1 MASAEGAKDGL
12 ISSFFSLEITGKM
25 VGAFR
30 EVTNLGSENAVV
42 EDKSRGPDGKY
53 IIKKIPGTLKW
64 NDITLKQG
72 ITDNM
77 DMWKW
82 RKLVEEGKVSEARA
96 NGSIVMYDTAGQ
108 AVARWDL
115 VNCWPSKLSG
125 PAGKADGNEVAVQEM
140 TLAHE
145 GYERVQ

>member
-1 MASAEGAKDGL
+1 MAEAAKDGL

-53 IIKKIPGTLKW
+53 IIRKIPGTLKW

-72 ITDNM
+72 LTDNM

-82 RKLVEEGKVSEARA
+82 RKLVEEGKVNDARA
-96 NGSIVMYDTAGQ
+96 NGSIIMYDTAGKS
-108 AVARWDL
+108 VARWNL

>member
-1 MASAEGAKDGL
+1 MAEGAKDGL

>member
-1 MASAEGAKDGL
+1 M
-12 ISSFFSLEITGKM
+12 
-25 VGAFR
+25 
-30 EVTNLGSENAVV
+30 
-42 EDKSRGPDGKY
+42 
-53 IIKKIPGTLKW
+53 KW

-82 RKLVEEGKVSEARA
+82 RKLVEEGKVNDARA

-108 AVARWDL
+108 AIARWNL

-125 PAGKADGNEVAVQEM
+125 PAGKADGNEIAVQEM

>member
-1 MASAEGAKDGL
+1 MAEAADSL
-12 ISSFFSLEITGKM
+12 ISSFFSLEITGKL

-72 ITDNM
+72 VTKDM
-77 DMWKW
+77 AMWKW
-82 RKLVEEGKVSEARA
+82 RKFVEDGEIDKARA
-96 NGSIVMYDTAGQ
+96 NGSIKMHDTAGQ
-108 AVARWDL
+108 PIAQWDL
-115 VNCWPSKLSG
+115 TNCWPSKLSG
-125 PAGKADGNEVAVQEM
+125 PAGKADGNEVAVQELVL
-140 TLAHE
+140 THE
-145 GYERVQ
+145 GYKRVQ

>member
-1 MASAEGAKDGL
+1 MAEIKDGL
-12 ISSFFSLEITGKM
+12 ISSFFSLEITGKL

-72 ITDNM
+72 LTDNM

-82 RKLVEEGKVSEARA
+82 RKLVEEGKVTEARA
-96 NGSIVMYDTAGQ
+96 NGSIVMYDTTGKQ
-108 AVARWDL
+108 IARWDL
-115 VNCWPSKLSG
+115 KNCWPSKLSG
-125 PAGKADGNEVAVQEM
+125 PAGKADGNEVAVQEL
-140 TLAHE
+140 TLTHE
-145 GYERVQ
+145 GYERTQ

>member
-1 MASAEGAKDGL
+1 MAEIKDGL
-12 ISSFFSLEITGKM
+12 ISSFFSLEVTGKL

-30 EVTNLGSENAVV
+30 EVTNLGSENQIV

-72 ITDNM
+72 MTDNM

-82 RKLVEEGKVSEARA
+82 RKLIEEGKVDDARA
-96 NGSIVMYDTAGQ
+96 NASITMYDTTGSP
-108 AVARWDL
+108 VARWEL
-115 VNCWPSKLSG
+115 INCWPSKLAG
-125 PAGKADGNEVAVQEM
+125 PAGKADGNEIAVQELVL
-140 TLAHE
+140 THE

>member
-1 MASAEGAKDGL
+1 MAEAKDGL
-12 ISSFFSLEITGKM
+12 ISSFFSLEITGKL

-53 IIKKIPGTLKW
+53 IIRKIPGTLKW

-82 RKLVEEGKVSEARA
+82 RKLVEEGKVAEARA
-96 NGSIVMYDTAGQ
+96 NGSIVMYDTAGKSI
-108 AVARWDL
+108 ARWDL
-115 VNCWPSKLSG
+115 TNCWPSKLSG
-125 PAGKADGNEVAVQEM
+125 PAGKADGNEVAVQELVL
-140 TLAHE
+140 THE
-145 GYERVQ
+145 GYTRTQ

>member
-1 MASAEGAKDGL
+1 MAEAAKDGL

-72 ITDNM
+72 LTDNM

-82 RKLVEEGKVSEARA
+82 RKLVEEGKVNDARA
-96 NGSIVMYDTAGQ
+96 NGSIIMYDTAGKSI
-108 AVARWDL
+108 ARWNL

>member
-1 MASAEGAKDGL
+1 MAEAKDGL
-12 ISSFFSLEITGKM
+12 ISSFFSLEVTGKL

-64 NDITLKQG
+64 TDITLKQG
-72 ITDNM
+72 LTDNM

-82 RKLVEEGKVSEARA
+82 RKLVEDGKVTDARA
-96 NGSIVMYDTAGQ
+96 NGSIVMYDTAGT
-108 AVARWDL
+108 AVARWNIT
-115 VNCWPSKLSG
+115 NCWPSKLTG
-125 PAGKADGNEVAVQEM
+125 PSGKADGNEVAVQELVL
-140 TLAHE
+140 THE

>member
-1 MASAEGAKDGL
+1 MAEAKDGL

-53 IIKKIPGTLKW
+53 IIRKIPGTLKW

-82 RKLVEEGKVSEARA
+82 RKLVEEGKVNDARA

-108 AVARWDL
+108 AIARGNL
-115 VNCWPSKLSG
+115 VNCWPSKLRG
-125 PAGKADGNEVAVQEM
+125 PARKPGGSELPVHEI
-140 TLAHE
+140 TLAHDR
-145 GYERVQ
+145 YDP

>member
-1 MASAEGAKDGL
+1 MAEAKDGL
-12 ISSFFSLEITGKM
+12 ISSFFSLEVTGKL

-30 EVTNLGSENAVV
+30 EVTNLGSENQIV
-42 EDKSRGPDGKY
+42 EDKSRGEGGKY

-72 ITDNM
+72 MTDNM

-82 RKLVEEGKVSEARA
+82 RQLVEEGKVDEARA
-96 NGSIVMYDTAGQ
+96 NGSITMYDTAGKP
-108 AVARWDL
+108 VARWEL
-115 VNCWPSKLSG
+115 IACWPAKITG
-125 PAGKADGNEVAVQEM
+125 PAGKADGNEIAVQEL

-145 GYERVQ
+145 GYKRVQ

>member
-1 MASAEGAKDGL
+1 MAEAAKDGL

-72 ITDNM
+72 LTDNM

-82 RKLVEEGKVSEARA
+82 RKLVEEGKVNDARA
-96 NGSIVMYDTAGQ
+96 NGSIIMYDTAGKSI
-108 AVARWDL
+108 ARWNL

-125 PAGKADGNEVAVQEM
+125 PAGKADGNEIAVQEM

>member
-1 MASAEGAKDGL
+1 MAEAKDGL

-53 IIKKIPGTLKW
+53 IIRKIPGTLKW

-82 RKLVEEGKVSEARA
+82 RKLVEEGKVNDARA

-108 AVARWDL
+108 AIARWNL

-125 PAGKADGNEVAVQEM
+125 PAGKADGNEIAVQEM

>member
-1 MASAEGAKDGL
+1 MAEAAKDGL

-53 IIKKIPGTLKW
+53 IIRKIPGTLKW

-72 ITDNM
+72 LTDNM

-82 RKLVEEGKVSEARA
+82 RKLVEEGKVNDARA
-96 NGSIVMYDTAGQ
+96 NGSIIMYDTAGKSI
-108 AVARWDL
+108 ARWNL

-125 PAGKADGNEVAVQEM
+125 PAGKADGNEIAVQEM

>member
-1 MASAEGAKDGL
+1 MAEGAKDGL

-82 RKLVEEGKVSEARA
+82 RKLVEEGKIDDARA
-96 NGSIVMYDTAGQ
+96 NGSIVMYDTAGA

-125 PAGKADGNEVAVQEM
+125 PAGKADGNEIAVQEM
-140 TLAHE
+140 VLAHE

>member
-1 MASAEGAKDGL
+1 MAEAKDGL
-12 ISSFFSLEITGKM
+12 ISSFFSLEITGKL

-53 IIKKIPGTLKW
+53 IIRKIPGTLKW

-82 RKLVEEGKVSEARA
+82 RKLVEEGKVDDARA

-125 PAGKADGNEVAVQEM
+125 PAGKADGNEIAVQEM

>member
-1 MASAEGAKDGL
+1 MPEIKDSL
-12 ISSFFSLEITGKM
+12 VSSFFSLEVTGKL

-30 EVTNLGSENAVV
+30 EVTNLGSENQVV

-53 IIKKIPGTLKW
+53 VIKKIPGTLKW

-72 ITDNM
+72 LTDNM

-82 RKLVEEGKVSEARA
+82 RKLVEEGKVTDARA
-96 NGSIVMYDTAGQ
+96 NGSITMYDTAGQ
-108 AVARWDL
+108 VMARWNL
-115 VNCWPSKLSG
+115 TNCWPSKLTG
-125 PAGKADGNEVAVQEM
+125 PVGKADGNEVAVQELVL
-140 TLAHE
+140 THE

>member
-1 MASAEGAKDGL
+1 MAEAKDGL
-12 ISSFFSLEITGKM
+12 ISSFFSLEITGKL

-72 ITDNM
+72 VTDDM
-77 DMWKW
+77 AMWKW
-82 RKLVEEGKVSEARA
+82 RKFVEDGEIDKARA
-96 NGSIVMYDTAGQ
+96 NGTIKMHDTAGKP
-108 AVARWDL
+108 VAQWDL
-115 VNCWPSKLSG
+115 TNCWPSKLSG
-125 PAGKADGNEVAVQEM
+125 PAGKADGNEVAVQELVL
-140 TLAHE
+140 THE
-145 GYERVQ
+145 GYKRVQ

>member
-1 MASAEGAKDGL
+1 MAEAKDGL
-12 ISSFFSLEITGKM
+12 ISSFFSLEITGKL

-30 EVTNLGSENAVV
+30 EVQSLGSENAVV

-72 ITDNM
+72 LTDNM

-82 RKLVEEGKVSEARA
+82 RKLVEEGKVTDARA
-96 NGSIVMYDTAGQ
+96 NGSIVMYDTAGT
-108 AVARWDL
+108 AIARWNL
-115 VNCWPSKLSG
+115 TNCWLSKLTG
-125 PAGKADGNEVAVQEM
+125 PAGKADGNEVAVQELVL
-140 TLAHE
+140 THE

>member
-1 MASAEGAKDGL
+1 MAEAKDSL
-12 ISSFFSLEITGKM
+12 ISSFFYLEVTGKL

-42 EDKSRGPDGKY
+42 EQKERGADGKY
-53 IIKKIPGTLKW
+53 VLKKLPGTLKW

-72 ITDNM
+72 MTDSM

-82 RKLVEEGKVSEARA
+82 RKMVEEGKVTEARA
-96 NGSIVMYDTAGQ
+96 NGSITMMDTTGKP
-108 AVARWDL
+108 VAKWNL
-115 VNCWPSKLSG
+115 LNCWPSKLMG
-125 PAGKADGNEVAVQEM
+125 PAGKADGNEIAVQEL
-140 TLAHE
+140 TLTHE

>member
-1 MASAEGAKDGL
+1 MAEAAKDGL

-53 IIKKIPGTLKW
+53 IIRKIPGTLKW

-72 ITDNM
+72 LTDNM

-82 RKLVEEGKVSEARA
+82 RKLVEQGKVDDARA
-96 NGSIVMYDTAGQ
+96 NGSIIMYDTAGK

-125 PAGKADGNEVAVQEM
+125 PAGKADGNEIAVQEM

>member
-1 MASAEGAKDGL
+1 MAEAAKDGL

-53 IIKKIPGTLKW
+53 IIRKIPGTLKW

-82 RKLVEEGKVSEARA
+82 RKLVEEGKVNDARA

-108 AVARWDL
+108 AVARWNL

-125 PAGKADGNEVAVQEM
+125 PAGKADGNEIAVQEM

>member
-1 MASAEGAKDGL
+1 MAEAKDGL

-53 IIKKIPGTLKW
+53 IIRKIPGTLKW

-72 ITDNM
+72 LTDNM

-82 RKLVEEGKVSEARA
+82 RKLVEEGKVNDARA
-96 NGSIVMYDTAGQ
+96 NGSIIMYDTAGKSI
-108 AVARWDL
+108 ARWNL

-125 PAGKADGNEVAVQEM
+125 PAGKADGNEIAVQEM

>member
-1 MASAEGAKDGL
+1 MAEAAKDGL
-12 ISSFFSLEITGKM
+12 ISSFFSLEVTGKL

-82 RKLVEEGKVSEARA
+82 RKLVEEGKITDARA
-96 NGSIVMYDTAGQ
+96 NGSITMYDTSGS
-108 AVARWDL
+108 VMARWNL
-115 VNCWPSKLSG
+115 INCWPSKLSG
-125 PAGKADGNEVAVQEM
+125 PAGKADGNEVAVQELVL
-140 TLAHE
+140 THE

>member
-1 MASAEGAKDGL
+1 MAEAKDGVV
-12 ISSFFSLEITGKM
+12 SSFFSLEVTGKL

-42 EDKSRGPDGKY
+42 EDKSRGADGKY

-72 ITDNM
+72 LTDNM

-82 RKLVEEGKVSEARA
+82 RKSVEEGKVTDARA
-96 NGSIVMYDTAGQ
+96 NGSITMYDTAGS
-108 AVARWDL
+108 VMARWNL
-115 VNCWPSKLSG
+115 TNCWPSKLTG
-125 PAGKADGNEVAVQEM
+125 PVGKADGNEVAVQELVL
-140 TLAHE
+140 THE

>member
-1 MASAEGAKDGL
+1 MAEAKDGL
-12 ISSFFSLEITGKM
+12 ISSFFSLEITGKL

-42 EDKSRGPDGKY
+42 EDKARGADGKY

-72 ITDNM
+72 LTDNM

-82 RKLVEEGKVSEARA
+82 RKLVEEGKVTEARA
-96 NGSIVMYDTAGQ
+96 NGSIVMYDTAGKPM
-108 AVARWDL
+108 ARWNL
-115 VNCWPSKLSG
+115 TNCWPSKLTG
-125 PAGKADGNEVAVQEM
+125 PAGKADGNEVAVQELVL
-140 TLAHE
+140 THE

>member
-1 MASAEGAKDGL
+1 MAEAAKDGL

-53 IIKKIPGTLKW
+53 IIRKIPGTLKW

-72 ITDNM
+72 LTDNM

-82 RKLVEEGKVSEARA
+82 RKLVEEGKVDDARA
-96 NGSIVMYDTAGQ
+96 NGSIIMYDTAGKS
-108 AVARWDL
+108 VARWNL

-125 PAGKADGNEVAVQEM
+125 PAGKADGNEIAVQEM

>member
-1 MASAEGAKDGL
+1 MAEAAKDGL

-82 RKLVEEGKVSEARA
+82 RKLVEEGKVDDARA
-96 NGSIVMYDTAGQ
+96 NGSIIMYDTAGQ
-108 AVARWDL
+108 AVARWNL
-115 VNCWPSKLSG
+115 LNCWPSKLSG
-125 PAGKADGNEVAVQEM
+125 PAGKADGNEIAVQEM

>member
-1 MASAEGAKDGL
+1 MAEAAKDGL

-72 ITDNM
+72 LTDNM

-82 RKLVEEGKVSEARA
+82 RKLVEEGKVNDARA
-96 NGSIVMYDTAGQ
+96 NGSIIMYDTAGKS
-108 AVARWDL
+108 VARWNL

>member
-1 MASAEGAKDGL
+1 MAEAKDGL
-12 ISSFFSLEITGKM
+12 VSSFFSLEITGKL

-53 IIKKIPGTLKW
+53 LIKKIPGTLKW

-72 ITDNM
+72 LTDNM

-82 RKLVEEGKVSEARA
+82 RKLVEDGKITDARA
-96 NGSIVMYDTAGQ
+96 NGSIVMYDTAGTSI
-108 AVARWDL
+108 ARWNL
-115 VNCWPSKLSG
+115 TNCWPSKLSG
-125 PAGKADGNEVAVQEM
+125 PAGKADGNEVAVQELVL
-140 TLAHE
+140 THE